1 MQLIQRVVGD
11 HPEDTLQIPSLSTP
25 PFVSC
30 LVSSAIPANSNKHR
44 GNKGYLGVLA
54 TW

>member
-1 MQLIQRVVGD
+1 MQLIQQVTED
-11 HPEDTLQIPSLSTP
+11 HPEDTFQISLYPHTP
-25 PFVSC
+25 FSSS
-30 LVSSAIPANSNKHR
+30 LVSSAISANSNKHR